1 MVKVSILYAAQALTM
16 MPYHRTALS
25 LLLLQ
30 YSSSTTTT
38 AFQATSFSNR
48 QQKRRYI
55 ITSTSSSSSRRTFPS
70 SELYTASINNN
81 KAEEETLIE
90 SILDDGHGH
99 INSNLAQAIY
109 EWEVAQK
116 FIVGHQ
122 SKTQTTAG
130 GGQED
135 LFSTRDGLRLG
146 KLLLV
151 NREKVVSLFYNPS
164 ICLKRALVLHAGD
177 SLEESHRVYFAYDFS
192 SSLTKIMP
200 TKPCITKINQ
210 RFPPPP
216 FASCLS

>member
-1 MVKVSILYAAQALTM
+1 M

-30 YSSSTTTT
+30 YSSST

-116 FIVGHQ
+116 FIVGHHQ

-151 NREKVVSLFYNPS
+151 NRMEKPYPFY
-164 ICLKRALVLHAGD
+164 CLKGD
-177 SLEESHRVYFAYDFS
+177 LFARWRFYFIKKGHRVYYAYDFS

-200 TKPCITKINQ
+200 ANP
-210 RFPPPP
+210 
-216 FASCLS
+216 A

>member
-1 MVKVSILYAAQALTM
+1 M

-30 YSSSTTTT
+30 YSSSTTT
-38 AFQATSFSNR
+38 AFQATSSSNR
-48 QQKRRYI
+48 QQKRQCV
-55 ITSTSSSSSRRTFPS
+55 SSSSSSRRTFPS

-122 SKTQTTAG
+122 TTASR
-130 GGQED
+130 QED

-146 KLLLV
+146 KFFILV
-151 NREKVVSLFYNPS
+151 NIGWRESW
-164 ICLKRALVLHAGD
+164 
-177 SLEESHRVYFAYDFS
+177 
-192 SSLTKIMP
+192 
-200 TKPCITKINQ
+200 
-210 RFPPPP
+210 
-216 FASCLS
+216 

>member
-48 QQKRRYI
+48 QQKRRCI
-55 ITSTSSSSSRRTFPS
+55 DITSTSSSSSSRRTFPS

-122 SKTQTTAG
+122 TTASR
-130 GGQED
+130 QED

-146 KLLLV
+146 KFFILV
-151 NREKVVSLFYNPS
+151 NIGWRESW
-164 ICLKRALVLHAGD
+164 
-177 SLEESHRVYFAYDFS
+177 
-192 SSLTKIMP
+192 
-200 TKPCITKINQ
+200 
-210 RFPPPP
+210 
-216 FASCLS
+216 

>member
-1 MVKVSILYAAQALTM
+1 M

-38 AFQATSFSNR
+38 AFQATSSSNR
-48 QQKRRYI
+48 QQKRRCINI
-55 ITSTSSSSSRRTFPS
+55 ITSSSSSSRRTFPS

-81 KAEEETLIE
+81 KAEEEATLID

-116 FIVGHQ
+116 FIVAGHQ
-122 SKTQTTAG
+122 SQTTA

-146 KLLLV
+146 KFFLLV
-151 NREKVVSLFYNPS
+151 N
-164 ICLKRALVLHAGD
+164 IG
-177 SLEESHRVYFAYDFS
+177 ESW
-192 SSLTKIMP
+192 
-200 TKPCITKINQ
+200 
-210 RFPPPP
+210 
-216 FASCLS
+216 